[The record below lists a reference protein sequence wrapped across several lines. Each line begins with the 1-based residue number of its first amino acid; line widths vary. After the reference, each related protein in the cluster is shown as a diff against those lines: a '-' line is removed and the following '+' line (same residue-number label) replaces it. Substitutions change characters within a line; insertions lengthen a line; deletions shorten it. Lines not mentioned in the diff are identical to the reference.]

1 MQEERDLVSAIDG
14 VYRVISLGHRDLLSL
29 LAQADR
35 EELWMNEGARDM
47 AHWVQMHLGISWWKA
62 DRWVRAA
69 HALESLP
76 PDV

>member
-1 MQEERDLVSAIDG
+1 MQEERDLVSAIDD

-35 EELWMNEGARDM
+35 EELWRNEGARDM
-47 AHWVQMHLGISWWKA
+47 AHWVQMRYGISWWKA

-69 HALESLP
+69 QAWSRSP
-76 PDV
+76 